1 MIGVPVAISS
11 WKRAAG
17 ALGLACAAVLVA
29 RPVRVA
35 ATIPAAESIG
45 LDVPAEPTSNPLVV
59 RLVSEHPGLHVLR
72 SIVADVDG
80 DGDLDVVVSTV
91 ESPLALW
98 INDGTDHF
106 TRRNAG
112 RPPALGS
119 EPSATVRALGPA
131 APGLVGGSKWRHA
144 LAASPLPLP
153 VFPMR
158 TAVRLDAAT
167 RPTIAILASS
177 PSRAPPSSLSA

>member
-1 MIGVPVAISS
+1 MIRVPVAISS
-11 WKRAAG
+11 WKVAAC
-17 ALGLACAAVLVA
+17 AVGLA
-29 RPVRVA
+29 VA
-35 ATIPAAESIG
+35 ASPLALPARLGPAIPASVAIG
-45 LDVPAEPTSNPLVV
+45 LDVPAEPTSDPLVV

-80 DGDLDVVVSTV
+80 DGDLDVLVSTV
-91 ESPLALW
+91 EAPLALW

-106 TRRNAG
+106 TRRD
-112 RPPALGS
+112 PAPTPTLGS
-119 EPSATVRALGPA
+119 EPGATVRAFGQV

-144 LAASPLPLP
+144 LAASPLPAP

-158 TAVRLDAAT
+158 TAVQLDAAT

-177 PSRAPPSSLSA
+177 PSRAPPSSFAA